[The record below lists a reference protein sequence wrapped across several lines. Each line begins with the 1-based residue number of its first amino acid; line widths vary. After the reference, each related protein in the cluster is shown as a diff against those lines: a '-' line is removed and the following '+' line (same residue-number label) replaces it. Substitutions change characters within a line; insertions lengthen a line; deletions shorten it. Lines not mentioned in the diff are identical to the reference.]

1 MEKKGMRK
9 EKTAPL
15 SSSLEWSEAF
25 QITQLRQELETTR
38 EHLQSVTK
46 EREVANEELIAANEE
61 LQNINREFKRAKEE
75 LQSANE
81 KLASANEKLRTRNS
95 ELNQIFNTAAD
106 GMRVIDKDFIVLR
119 INKTLLD
126 MAGLSSTD
134 EAVGKKCYEAFPGS
148 LCHTPHCPLTRV
160 LHGEERIDIDAEK
173 KRKDGTIIPC
183 IVTATP
189 FLGPDGELIGIV
201 EDFKDISERKK
212 VEKELAQRAQ
222 DLAKQAEELDRS
234 NRDLQQFAYVASH
247 DLQEPLRM
255 VASYV
260 QLLARRYKG
269 KLDADADDFI
279 AYAVDGAQR
288 MQNLINALLAYSRV
302 GTHGREFEPTDC
314 NVVLSQAIANLQTAI
329 VESEAVITHAPLPA
343 VMADGSQLV
352 QLFQNLIGNAIK
364 FRSQT
369 RTVIHVSAES
379 IENARENAWMFS
391 VRDNGIGVDP
401 EYRDRIFI
409 IFQRLHNKAEY
420 PGTGIGLAICKR
432 IVERHGGRI
441 WVESVESMESAES
454 MEPVESMESPESAE
468 SVKSEKS
475 AQGKGTIFYFT
486 IPKSEL

>member
-1 MEKKGMRK
+1 MKEKGTRK
-9 EKTAPL
+9 EKSAPL
-15 SSSLEWSEAF
+15 FSSVRWREVF
-25 QITQLRQELETTR
+25 QITQLRRELEITR
-38 EHLQSVTK
+38 EHLQSVIE
-46 EREVANEELIAANEE
+46 EREATNEELSAVNEE
-61 LQNINREFKRAKEE
+61 LQNINREFKRAKED

-81 KLASANEKLRTRNS
+81 RLASANEKLRNRNS
-95 ELNQIFNTAAD
+95 ELTQIFNTAAD

-119 INKTLLD
+119 INNTLLN
-126 MAGLSSTD
+126 MAGLSRVD

-148 LCHTPHCPLTRV
+148 LCHTADCPLTRI
-160 LHGEERIDIDAEK
+160 LHGEERIEIDAEK
-173 KRKDGTIIPC
+173 KRKDSAIIPC

-212 VEKELAQRAQ
+212 AEKDLARQAQELAQRAE
-222 DLAKQAEELDRS
+222 DMARS

-288 MQNLINALLAYSRV
+288 MQTLIIDLLAYSRV

-314 NVVLSQAIANLQTAI
+314 NAVLSQAIANLQAAI
-329 VESEAVITHAPLPA
+329 TESEAVITHDPLPT

-352 QLFQNLIGNAIK
+352 QLFQNLIGNALK
-364 FRSQT
+364 FRSQEQPA
-369 RTVIHVSAES
+369 IHISAEPMES
-379 IENARENAWMFS
+379 ARENAWIFS
-391 VRDNGIGVDP
+391 VLDNGIGIDP
-401 EYRDRIFI
+401 EYRERIFI

-420 PGTGIGLAICKR
+420 PGTGIGLAVCKR

-441 WVESVESMESAES
+441 WMESGES
-454 MEPVESMESPESAE
+454 ERGKGATFFFTIS
-468 SVKSEKS
+468 KSE
-475 AQGKGTIFYFT
+475 
-486 IPKSEL
+486 P